1 MCRATIYD
9 ARNNFSSLVKIA
21 EGGEPVELTRHD
33 KPVAVI
39 ISYEEFQARKPKES
53 FIDKLEKLKKKYAD
67 IAQSDEDV
75 LSIALFGDVAIKYI
89 TQRNEDRKPK
99 KIKVSV

>member
-9 ARNNFSSLVKIA
+9 ARNKFSSLVKIA

-39 ISYEEFQARKPKES
+39 ISWEEYEK
-53 FIDKLEKLKKKYAD
+53 
-67 IAQSDEDV
+67 
-75 LSIALFGDVAIKYI
+75 
-89 TQRNEDRKPK
+89 RKPK
-99 KIKVSV
+99 KSFLEKLAELKSQYADVLEDFDGIPIPPPEYPDESYYKKIDSMWGDV

>member
-39 ISYEEFQARKPKES
+39 ISWTEYEKGKKPGFCEWLEDTRKEYADVFADES
-53 FIDKLEKLKKKYAD
+53 FEGLVIPKDEPLDEDYKKY
-67 IAQSDEDV
+67 IREMW
-75 LSIALFGDVAIKYI
+75 G
-89 TQRNEDRKPK
+89 
-99 KIKVSV
+99 

>member
-39 ISYEEFQARKPKES
+39 ISWAEYEKSKKPGFCEWLEEFRKENADLLPEDGIPIPKDEM
-53 FIDKLEKLKKKYAD
+53 IDEKY
-67 IAQSDEDV
+67 
-75 LSIALFGDVAIKYI
+75 
-89 TQRNEDRKPK
+89 TK
-99 KIKVSV
+99 KIKEMWG

>member
-39 ISYEEFQARKPKES
+39 ICYEEFQAQKPKEN
-53 FIDKLEKLKKKYAD
+53 FLDKLEKLKKNMLMRQMTRD
-67 IAQSDEDV
+67 FWMIC
-75 LSIALFGDVAIKYI
+75 
-89 TQRNEDRKPK
+89 K
-99 KIKVSV
+99 KNILMPNI

>member
-39 ISYEEFQARKPKES
+39 ICYEEFQAQKPKEN
-53 FIDKLEKLKKKYAD
+53 FLDKLEKLKKKY
-67 IAQSDEDV
+67 SD
-75 LSIALFGDVAIKYI
+75 ALDDKGFLDDRQKEYPDAKYM
-89 TQRNEDRKPK
+89 K
-99 KIKVSV
+99 KIDSLWS

>member
-39 ISYEEFQARKPKES
+39 ISYEDFQTSKPKPS
-53 FIDKLEKLKKKYAD
+53 FLEKLARLKEKYAD
-67 IAQSDEDV
+67 VLDDKGFLDDIPKEYPDE
-75 LSIALFGDVAIKYI
+75 KYM
-89 TQRNEDRKPK
+89 K
-99 KIKVSV
+99 KIDSIWSGV

>member
-9 ARNNFSSLVKIA
+9 ARNNFSALVKKA

-39 ISYEEFQARKPKES
+39 ISYEEY
-53 FIDKLEKLKKKYAD
+53 EKRGKKKSFFEWLDKFHRENAE
-67 IAQSDEDV
+67 ILEGFEGIPIPEDEYPDE
-75 LSIALFGDVAIKYI
+75 AY
-89 TQRNEDRKPK
+89 EK
-99 KIKVSV
+99 KIREMWG

>member
-1 MCRATIYD
+1 MCRATIYE

-39 ISYEEFQARKPKES
+39 ISWEEYES
-53 FIDKLEKLKKKYAD
+53 
-67 IAQSDEDV
+67 
-75 LSIALFGDVAIKYI
+75 
-89 TQRNEDRKPK
+89 RKPK
-99 KIKVSV
+99 KDFFEKLEEIRAKYADVLEDKDFEGLPIPPDEYPDEAYNKKIREMWG

>member
-67 IAQSDEDV
+67 VLDDFTGIPIPEDEYPDE
-75 LSIALFGDVAIKYI
+75 KYM
-89 TQRNEDRKPK
+89 K
-99 KIKVSV
+99 KIDSLWS